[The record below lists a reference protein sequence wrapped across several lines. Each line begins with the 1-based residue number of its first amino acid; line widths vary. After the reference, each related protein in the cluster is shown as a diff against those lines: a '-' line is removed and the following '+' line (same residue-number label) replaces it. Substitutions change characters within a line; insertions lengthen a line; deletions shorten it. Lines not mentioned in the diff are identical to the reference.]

1 MKKKKKKKKRAALL
15 LFPLAVF
22 LFASSR
28 RL

>member
-1 MKKKKKKKKRAALL
+1 MKKKKKKKRAALL